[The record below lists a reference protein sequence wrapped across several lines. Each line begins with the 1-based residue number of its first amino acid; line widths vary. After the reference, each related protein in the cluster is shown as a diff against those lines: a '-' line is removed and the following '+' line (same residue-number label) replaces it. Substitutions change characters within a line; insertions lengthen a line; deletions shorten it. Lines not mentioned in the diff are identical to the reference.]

1 MPLLIDV
8 RKLSLI
14 TELIQDGA
22 EQVADSLASLA
33 GVKATVDIKSL
44 SFVQPSDIVTEMG
57 TGKVYSARIR
67 LTEPPYGV
75 FLMTF
80 STETAAEI
88 ARLMTGTPV
97 DGEFTQ
103 MQDSAIQEMC
113 NILTSGFIDGIAN
126 TLETTIDMETPT
138 VEANEAAA
146 IADASFSHVRR
157 DSLTIVLDSLVDIEE
172 TDVAF
177 SLRIFLVPDPG
188 SFVHL
193 IDQLDRDVETGE
205 PTSVDTSGVQE
216 LDMDADVQVFDGE
229 TPTSGPADAG
239 DSGNE

>member
-14 TELIQDGA
+14 TDLIQDGA
-22 EQVADSLASLA
+22 EQVAGSLGELA
-33 GVKATVDIKSL
+33 GVEASVDIKSL
-44 SFVQPSDIVTEMG
+44 SFVQPDDIVTEMG
-57 TGKVYSARIR
+57 AGTIYSARIR

-88 ARLMTGTPV
+88 ARLMTGSPV
-97 DGEFTQ
+97 EGEFTQ
-103 MQDSAIQEMC
+103 LQESALQEMC
-113 NILTSGFIDGIAN
+113 NILTSGFIDGIAD
-126 TLETTIDMETPT
+126 TLKTTINMGTPT
-138 VEANEAAA
+138 VEPGEASG
-146 IADASFSHVRR
+146 IADAALSHVRR

-177 SLRIFLVPDPG
+177 SLRIFLIPDPG

-193 IDQLDRDVETGE
+193 IDQLDRDVETGK
-205 PTSVDTSGVQE
+205 PTAAGRDNVSDLGTSP
-216 LDMDADVQVFDGE
+216 DVQSFDE
-229 TPTSGPADAG
+229 AFG
-239 DSGNE
+239 DE

>member
-8 RKLSLI
+8 RKLTLI

-22 EQVADSLASLA
+22 EEVAGSLAALA
-33 GVKATVDIKSL
+33 GVDASVEIKSL
-44 SFVQPSDIVTEMG
+44 SFVQPDDIAAEMG
-57 TGKVYSARIR
+57 TGEIYSARVR

-80 STETAAEI
+80 STATAAEI
-88 ARLMTGTPV
+88 AELMTGTEV
-97 DGEFTQ
+97 HDGFTQ
-103 MQDSAIQEMC
+103 LQESALQEMC

-126 TLETTIDMETPT
+126 TLEATIDMGTPT
-138 VEANEAAA
+138 VEQAETTAVTDAAL
-146 IADASFSHVRR
+146 SHVRR
-157 DSLTIVLDSLVDIEE
+157 DSLTIVLDSLVDIKE

-193 IDQLDRDVETGE
+193 IDQLDRDVESGK
-205 PTSVDTSGVQE
+205 PTNADTADVEE
-216 LDMDADVQVFDGE
+216 LDMSGDVQAFEDAFGE
-229 TPTSGPADAG
+229 D
-239 DSGNE
+239 

>member
-22 EQVADSLASLA
+22 EEVAGSLAELA
-33 GVKATVDIKSL
+33 GVEACVEIKSL
-44 SFVQPSDIVTEMG
+44 SFVQPDDIATEMG
-57 TGKVYSARIR
+57 TGDIHSARIQ

-80 STETAAEI
+80 SEETAAEI
-88 ARLMTGTPV
+88 AGLMTGTDV

-103 MQDSAIQEMC
+103 LQESALQEMC

-126 TLETTIDMETPT
+126 TLEVTIDMDTPI
-138 VEANEAAA
+138 VEAAPVGD
-146 IADASFSHVRR
+146 IADAALSHVRR
-157 DSLTIVLDSLVDIEE
+157 DSLTIVLDSLVDIKE
-172 TDVAF
+172 TDIAF
-177 SLRIFLVPDPG
+177 SLRIFLIPDPG

-193 IDQLDRDVETGE
+193 IDQLDRDAESGE
-205 PTSVDTSGVQE
+205 PTSAAPSSVEESELAAQVQDFE
-216 LDMDADVQVFDGE
+216 DAFGE
-229 TPTSGPADAG
+229 
-239 DSGNE
+239 

>member
-14 TELIQDGA
+14 TDLIQDGA
-22 EQVADSLASLA
+22 EQVAGSLAELA
-33 GVKATVDIKSL
+33 GVEASVDIKSL
-44 SFVQPSDIVTEMG
+44 SFVQPDDIVMEMG
-57 TGKVYSARIR
+57 AGQIHSARIR

-103 MQDSAIQEMC
+103 LQSSALQEMC
-113 NILTSGFIDGIAN
+113 NILTSGFIDGIAD
-126 TLETTIDMETPT
+126 TLETTIDMGTPT
-138 VEANEAAA
+138 VEADSAAA
-146 IADASFSHVRR
+146 IADAALSHVRR

-177 SLRIFLVPDPG
+177 SLRIFLIPDPG

-205 PTSVDTSGVQE
+205 PTSSETAAVE
-216 LDMDADVQVFDGE
+216 KLDMDADVGVFDD
-229 TPTSGPADAG
+229 TSTSSGRG
-239 DSGNE
+239 DTHER

>member
-1 MPLLIDV
+1 MPLLIDI

-22 EQVADSLASLA
+22 EQVAGSLASLA
-33 GVKATVDIKSL
+33 GVEATVDIKSL
-44 SFVQPSDIVTEMG
+44 SFVQPDDIATEMG
-57 TGKVYSARIR
+57 NGHIHSARIR

-97 DGEFTQ
+97 EGGFTQ
-103 MQDSAIQEMC
+103 MQASALQEMC
-113 NILTSGFIDGIAN
+113 NILTSGFIDGVAN

-138 VEANEAAA
+138 VEADDASV
-146 IADASFSHVRR
+146 IADAALSHVRR
-157 DSLTIVLDSLVDIEE
+157 DSLTIVLDSLVDIKE

-177 SLRIFLVPDPG
+177 SLRIFLIPDPG

-205 PTSVDTSGVQE
+205 LTSINASEVEE
-216 LDMDADVQVFDGE
+216 LDMDADVQVFD
-229 TPTSGPADAG
+229 
-239 DSGNE
+239 DSLDVE